1 MKNFENKL
9 KQVLLDR
16 KISIEEFAQM
26 CGRSKQTIFNW
37 FHKNDFN
44 VSDLEKIS
52 QILKVP
58 IIYQYSDESAL
69 VEPINTSQQN
79 IQASSNML
87 DKAFI
92 LVDLYKGL
100 YEEAKAMLDSADEKL
115 SKYEGGRKKETGT

>member
-26 CGRSKQTIFNW
+26 CGRSKQTIFNQ
-37 FHKNDFN
+37 FHKNDFS

-69 VEPINTSQQN
+69 VEPINTGQQN
-79 IQASSNML
+79 VQASSNML

>member
-37 FHKNDFN
+37 FHKNDFS

-58 IIYQYSDESAL
+58 IIY
-69 VEPINTSQQN
+69 
-79 IQASSNML
+79 
-87 DKAFI
+87 
-92 LVDLYKGL
+92 
-100 YEEAKAMLDSADEKL
+100 
-115 SKYEGGRKKETGT
+115 